1 MLAYNISQ
9 ISISNIFKNLQPK
22 FFEQMITKSYN
33 CLILFHSRSFAL
45 LFITEHW
52 NFEMFQQILWKYFK
66 NIMRVAILGSEYQQH
81 SIRFLW
87 CWRFKIHEGHFGY
100 FLGRPFSL
108 LHVEKSVVEMDCID
122 ASCINK
128 WPKRKRITFVERSH
142 KIEFYKCIYYYLHTL
157 FDFDKFVLTFSLAL
171 SVHYKFFSSSKENI
185 S

>member
-1 MLAYNISQ
+1 
-9 ISISNIFKNLQPK
+9 
-22 FFEQMITKSYN
+22 
-33 CLILFHSRSFAL
+33 
-45 LFITEHW
+45 
-52 NFEMFQQILWKYFK
+52 
-66 NIMRVAILGSEYQQH
+66 MRVAILGSEYQQH

-142 KIEFYKCIYYYLHTL
+142 KIEFYKCIYYYLQTV
-157 FDFDKFVLTFSLAL
+157 FDFDNFVLTFLLSLYL
-171 SVHYKFFSSSKENI
+171 VHYNFFSNFISKKYPREPSLQILKKSFCEKIFMRGNL
-185 S
+185 

>member
-1 MLAYNISQ
+1 MLAYNIFLKTCNQ
-9 ISISNIFKNLQPK
+9 NFLNKWLQK
-22 FFEQMITKSYN
+22 VT
-33 CLILFHSRSFAL
+33 LFHSRSFAL

-108 LHVEKSVVEMDCID
+108 PRCIHRVESKWI
-122 ASCINK
+122 ASMPCINK

>member
-1 MLAYNISQ
+1 M
-9 ISISNIFKNLQPK
+9 K
-22 FFEQMITKSYN
+22 FCNVPT
-33 CLILFHSRSFAL
+33 
-45 LFITEHW
+45 
-52 NFEMFQQILWKYFK
+52 
-66 NIMRVAILGSEYQQH
+66 NIMKVLNIVWVAILGSEHQQH

>member
-1 MLAYNISQ
+1 MSSHI
-9 ISISNIFKNLQPK
+9 
-22 FFEQMITKSYN
+22 
-33 CLILFHSRSFAL
+33 
-45 LFITEHW
+45 
-52 NFEMFQQILWKYFK
+52 
-66 NIMRVAILGSEYQQH
+66 GSEHQQH

-142 KIEFYKCIYYYLHTL
+142 KIEFYKCIYYYYLYTV
-157 FDFDKFVLTFSLAL
+157 FDFDNFVLTFLLDLYLVSFQVL
-171 SVHYKFFSSSKENI
+171 SKRDPRTQYRKAKKNFLKFF
-185 S
+185 